1 MEQRLWRTG
10 RMGLVLAFTLAACGQ
25 KPPPPL
31 PPVVYDGQFSGSIH
45 LTGVASGADKSWCEA
60 SPQFSVDIAQNAFT
74 FTQQHPQTPNG
85 VGVST
90 YLVTV
95 ARDGTFQGESNSTGL
110 LTGKI
115 DGAQMVGAQMTGN
128 VDGIGCAYQFTATR
142 R

>member
-1 MEQRLWRTG
+1 MGIRLWHTGLWSKGRTA
-10 RMGLVLAFTLAACGQ
+10 LVLALMLAACGQ

-31 PPVVYDGQFSGSIH
+31 PVVYYDGQFRGSIH

-60 SPQFSVDIAQNAFT
+60 SPQFSVEVVQNAFT

-85 VGVST
+85 GGGST

-95 ARDGTFQGESNSTGL
+95 ARDGTFQGESSSTGL
-110 LTGKI
+110 MTGKI
-115 DGAQMVGAQMTGN
+115 DGTQMTGN

-142 R
+142 L